1 MNNLTKEAVAILEKM
16 TANQQKNAVK
26 ILYLLYQAWND
37 CQYVC
42 ILLMLYHFLVLV
54 QLFNIR

>member
-37 CQYVC
+37 C
-42 ILLMLYHFLVLV
+42 
-54 QLFNIR
+54 